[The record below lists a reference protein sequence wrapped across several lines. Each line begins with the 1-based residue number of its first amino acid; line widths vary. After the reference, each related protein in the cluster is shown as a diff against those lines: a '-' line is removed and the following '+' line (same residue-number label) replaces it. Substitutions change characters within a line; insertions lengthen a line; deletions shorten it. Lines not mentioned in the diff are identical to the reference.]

1 MRRVTNPLLRVCLEY
16 NLTMRRQSLAGIS
29 IVVSLLLTASN
40 AYAGNQ
46 VIKFD
51 YSKSLSRTL
60 TCPGISI
67 PITYEL
73 AKPIASGS
81 TLSVDLYHQGKF
93 EQTITLKG
101 ASGSMIK
108 NMSWGGRDWYGT
120 SSGNPTTREWYIYPI
135 KDAPEEMCTQ
145 FKTDIQFAKSRY
157 TAYKALIAIL
167 IPRAA

>member
-1 MRRVTNPLLRVCLEY
+1 MRTRT
-16 NLTMRRQSLAGIS
+16 LAGMS
-29 IVVSLLLTASN
+29 LVVSLLLITTN
-40 AYAGNQ
+40 AYASNK
-46 VIKFD
+46 VTKFD

-60 TCPGISI
+60 SCPGVSI

-81 TLSVDLYHQGKF
+81 SLSIDLYHQGKF

-101 ASGSMIK
+101 ASGGMIK

-120 SSGNPTTREWYIYPI
+120 SSGNPTSREWYIYPI
-135 KDAPEEMCTQ
+135 KDAPEEMCAQ
-145 FKTDIQFAKSRY
+145 FKSDIQFAKSKY

-167 IPRAA
+167 IPRSA